1 MITRRAIFEG
11 QVKPGMEAAFFAG
24 VEQRLAPLWRAF
36 PHALAVRLFY
46 ADECDDAQ
54 RPVLMIQEVD
64 YPDMAC
70 LQAAITS
77 PQRDHLTPARCR
89 ARGEAG
95 IAGDVRRPLL
105 PCDQRGRCIGP
116 GGVTSWG
123 PVR

>member
-77 PQRDHLTPARCR
+77 PQRDAARAVTLELLEMFEGR
-89 ARGEAG
+89 FYHVISG
-95 IAGDVRRPLL
+95 GDVLAP
-105 PCDQRGRCIGP
+105 
-116 GGVTSWG
+116 SA
-123 PVR
+123 